1 MGANGIGR
9 TSSESYPLLKL
20 KETKSGGGA
29 IIHATQNMPFEVITP
44 MIQNTTVSGTSLS
57 AEIKTVSG
65 TSLNTGSGQGSDTPF
80 VVQPVEAI
88 GINRINYLNSPR
100 IIASRVNETNNSS
113 LTVLPGD
120 RSFNM
125 TLNLSTEDS
134 RISPTIDTERVSAI
148 ITSNR
153 IDKLVSDFT
162 TDNRV
167 ATLDD
172 DPSGFQYISKENV
185 LETSATSLK
194 IILDAHIN
202 EYTDIRAFYAISENQ
217 GSEPTFVP
225 FPGFN
230 NLNEQGQIISI
241 DKSDGRTD
249 EFTPPSEASGFI
261 SRDLEYKE
269 LTFSVNDLPSFKSF
283 RVKLVLTS
291 TNPAYV
297 PRVSDL
303 KVIAL
308 A

>member
-1 MGANGIGR
+1 
-9 TSSESYPLLKL
+9 
-20 KETKSGGGA
+20 
-29 IIHATQNMPFEVITP
+29 
-44 MIQNTTVSGTSLS
+44 
-57 AEIKTVSG
+57 
-65 TSLNTGSGQGSDTPF
+65 
-80 VVQPVEAI
+80 
-88 GINRINYLNSPR
+88 
-100 IIASRVNETNNSS
+100 
-113 LTVLPGD
+113 
-120 RSFNM
+120 M

-167 ATLDD
+167 STLDD

-194 IILDAHIN
+194 IILDSHIN

-230 NLNEQGQIISI
+230 NLNERGQIISI

-283 RVKLVLTS
+283 RIKLVLTS
-291 TNPAYV
+291 TNQAYV